1 MWLDLANADYVRETL
16 NFAGCQILLRVD
28 RDVTTADGTVEL
40 SDTRYFVTSL
50 DPDRVNADQLLA
62 HVRGHWQI
70 ENSQFFIKDRWWDE
84 DRHWTRR
91 PGLSEWLAQL
101 TSAALTVHRALS
113 SPDIPLRA
121 SADAVQWTPHLGL
134 EMLGLA

>member
-1 MWLDLANADYVRETL
+1 MWLDLANADYVRSTL

-28 RDVTTADGTVEL
+28 RDVIAEDGTVEL
-40 SDTRYFVTSL
+40 SESRYFVTSL
-50 DPDRVNADQLLA
+50 NPDRVNADDLLA

-70 ENSQFFIKDRWWDE
+70 ENSQFFVKDRWWDE

-91 PGLSEWLAQL
+91 PGVSEWFAQL
-101 TSAALTVHRALS
+101 TSAALTVHRAF
-113 SPDIPLRA
+113 SPPSEPLRA
-121 SADAVQWTPHLGL
+121 SADAVQWTPLIGL

>member
-1 MWLDLANADYVRETL
+1 VIAE
-16 NFAGCQILLRVD
+16 
-28 RDVTTADGTVEL
+28 DGTVEL

-50 DPDRVNADQLLA
+50 NPDRVNADDLLA

-70 ENSQFFIKDRWWDE
+70 ENSQFFLKDRWWDE

-91 PGLSEWLAQL
+91 PGVSEWFAQL

-113 SPDIPLRA
+113 PHSEPLRA
-121 SADAVQWTPHLGL
+121 SADAVQWTPLLGL
-134 EMLGLA
+134 EMLGFA